1 MVAAFSLLIIF
12 AVSFFFVRLAAVA
25 LRLTGLPEQNARFQ
39 AMSALTGTGY
49 TTTEAEMIVN
59 YPIRR
64 KIIAWLMV
72 FGNLG
77 IVSVLSTLMISFVR
91 TDAEM
96 TAILTQLAWM
106 VGMTFIFFLIML
118 NPFVDR
124 MICGF
129 IGLLLE
135 KFTFLGG
142 RHYKRLLQFGNQ
154 LSVGEHQF
162 FAKEG
167 LSPDDIELEE
177 GGSILAIRR
186 RSGHTELLSSNV
198 GLIEPGDSLI
208 LFGPDGM
215 HETFRAQQGS

>member
-12 AVSFFFVRLAAVA
+12 AISFFFVRLAAVA

-64 KIIAWLMV
+64 KIIAWLMI

-91 TDAEM
+91 TDADM
-96 TAILTQLAWM
+96 TAILTQLGWM
-106 VGMTFIFFLIML
+106 VGMTFIFFFIML

-124 MICGF
+124 MICC
-129 IGLLLE
+129 LLY
-135 KFTFLGG
+135 T
-142 RHYKRLLQFGNQ
+142 
-154 LSVGEHQF
+154 
-162 FAKEG
+162 
-167 LSPDDIELEE
+167 SPSPRDR
-177 GGSILAIRR
+177 G
-186 RSGHTELLSSNV
+186 
-198 GLIEPGDSLI
+198 
-208 LFGPDGM
+208 
-215 HETFRAQQGS
+215 

>member
-1 MVAAFSLLIIF
+1 MVAALSLLIIF
-12 AVSFFFVRLAAVA
+12 AVSFFVVRLAAVA
-25 LRLTGLPEQNARFQ
+25 LRLTGLPEQNAKFQ

-64 KIIAWLMV
+64 KIIAWLMI

-91 TDAEM
+91 TDADM
-96 TAILTQLAWM
+96 SAILTQLGWM
-106 VGMTFIFFLIML
+106 VGMTFIFFFIML

-129 IGLLLE
+129 IGFVLE
-135 KFTFLGG
+135 KCTFLGG
-142 RHYKRLLQFGNQ
+142 RHYKRLLQLGNQ
-154 LSVGEHQF
+154 LSISEHQF
-162 FAKEG
+162 FAKES
-167 LSPDDIELEE
+167 LSPDDIKLEE
-177 GGSILAIRR
+177 GVSILAIRR
-186 RSGHTELLSSNV
+186 RNGQTEALSSNV

-208 LFGPDGM
+208 LFGPDGL
-215 HETFRAQQGS
+215 HDNFTVQ

>member
-1 MVAAFSLLIIF
+1 M
-12 AVSFFFVRLAAVA
+12 RLAAVA

-64 KIIAWLMV
+64 KINTWLMI

-91 TDAEM
+91 TDADM
-96 TAILTQLAWM
+96 SAILTQLGWM
-106 VGMTFIFFLIML
+106 VGITFVFFFIML

-129 IGLLLE
+129 IGFMLE

-142 RHYKRLLQFGNQ
+142 RRYKRLLQLGNQ

-162 FAKEG
+162 FAQES
-167 LSPDDIELEE
+167 LSPDDIQLEE
-177 GGSILAIRR
+177 GVSILAIRR
-186 RSGHTELLSSNV
+186 RAGHTELFSCLLYTSPSPRDGLLSRMPS
-198 GLIEPGDSLI
+198 S
-208 LFGPDGM
+208 
-215 HETFRAQQGS
+215 A

>member
-1 MVAAFSLLIIF
+1 MVAALSLLIVF
-12 AVSFFFVRLAAVA
+12 AVSFFVVRLAAVA

-64 KIIAWLMV
+64 KIIAWLMI

-91 TDAEM
+91 TDADM
-96 TAILTQLAWM
+96 TAILTQLGWM
-106 VGMTFIFFLIML
+106 VGMTFVFFFIML

-129 IGLLLE
+129 IGFMLE

-142 RHYKRLLQFGNQ
+142 RRYKRLLQLGNQ

-162 FAKEG
+162 FAQES
-167 LSPDDIELEE
+167 LSPDDIQLEE
-177 GGSILAIRR
+177 GVSILAIRR
-186 RSGHTELLSSNV
+186 RNGQTEALSSNV

-208 LFGPDGM
+208 IFGPDGL
-215 HETFRAQQGS
+215 HDNFKAQ

>member
-1 MVAAFSLLIIF
+1 MVAALSLLVVF
-12 AVSFFFVRLAAVA
+12 AVSFFVVRLAAVA

-64 KIIAWLMV
+64 KIITWLMI

-91 TDAEM
+91 TDADM
-96 TAILTQLAWM
+96 SAILTQLGWM
-106 VGMTFIFFLIML
+106 VGMTFVFFFIML

-124 MICGF
+124 VICGF
-129 IGLLLE
+129 IGFMLE

-142 RHYKRLLQFGNQ
+142 RHYKRLLQLGNQ
-154 LSVGEHQF
+154 LSIGEHQF
-162 FAKEG
+162 FAQES
-167 LSPDDIELEE
+167 LSPDDIQLEE
-177 GGSILAIRR
+177 GVSILAIRR
-186 RSGHTELLSSNV
+186 RAGHTELFSSNV

-208 LFGPDGM
+208 LLGSDGL
-215 HETFRAQQGS
+215 HDNFKAQ

>member
-1 MVAAFSLLIIF
+1 MVAALSLLIVF
-12 AVSFFFVRLAAVA
+12 AVSFFVVRLAAVA

-64 KIIAWLMV
+64 KIITWLMI

-91 TDAEM
+91 TDADM
-96 TAILTQLAWM
+96 SAILTQLGWM
-106 VGMTFIFFLIML
+106 VGMTFVFFFIML

-124 MICGF
+124 VICGF
-129 IGLLLE
+129 IGFMLE

-142 RHYKRLLQFGNQ
+142 RHYKRLLQLGNQ
-154 LSVGEHQF
+154 LSIGEHQF
-162 FAKEG
+162 FAQES
-167 LSPDDIELEE
+167 LSPDDIQLEE
-177 GGSILAIRR
+177 GVSILAIRR
-186 RSGHTELLSSNV
+186 RAGHTELFSSNV

-208 LFGPDGM
+208 LLGPDGL
-215 HETFRAQQGS
+215 HDNFKAQ

>member
-1 MVAAFSLLIIF
+1 MVAALSLLIIF
-12 AVSFFFVRLAAVA
+12 AVSFFVVRLAAVA

-59 YPIRR
+59 YPIRG
-64 KIIAWLMV
+64 KIITWLMI

-91 TDAEM
+91 TDADM
-96 TAILTQLAWM
+96 SAILTQLGWM
-106 VGMTFIFFLIML
+106 VGMTFVFFFIML

-124 MICGF
+124 VICGF
-129 IGLLLE
+129 IGFMLE

-142 RHYKRLLQFGNQ
+142 RHYKRLLQLGNQ
-154 LSVGEHQF
+154 LSIGEHQF
-162 FAKEG
+162 FAQES
-167 LSPDDIELEE
+167 LSPDDIQLEE
-177 GGSILAIRR
+177 GVSILAIRR
-186 RSGHTELLSSNV
+186 RAGHTELFSSNV

-208 LFGPDGM
+208 LLGSDGL
-215 HETFRAQQGS
+215 HDNFKAQ

>member
-12 AVSFFFVRLAAVA
+12 AVTFFVVRLAAVA

-64 KIIAWLMV
+64 KIIAWLMI

-77 IVSVLSTLMISFVR
+77 IVSILSTLMISFVR
-91 TDAEM
+91 TDSDM
-96 TAILTQLAWM
+96 TAILTQLGWM
-106 VGMTFIFFLIML
+106 VGMTFVFFLIML

-142 RHYKRLLQFGNQ
+142 RHYKRLLQLGNQ
-154 LSVGEHQF
+154 LSISEHQF
-162 FAKEG
+162 FAKESV
-167 LSPDDIELEE
+167 SPDDIKLEE
-177 GGSILAIRR
+177 GVSILAIRR
-186 RSGHTELLSSNV
+186 GTGRTELFSSNI

-208 LFGPDGM
+208 LLGPDGL
-215 HETFRAQQGS
+215 HDNFKA

>member
-1 MVAAFSLLIIF
+1 M
-12 AVSFFFVRLAAVA
+12 RLAAVA

-64 KIIAWLMV
+64 KIITWLMI

-91 TDAEM
+91 TDADM
-96 TAILTQLAWM
+96 SAILTQLGWM
-106 VGMTFIFFLIML
+106 VGITFVFFFIML

-129 IGLLLE
+129 IGFMLE

-142 RHYKRLLQFGNQ
+142 RRYRRLLQLGNQ
-154 LSVGEHQF
+154 LSISEHQF
-162 FAKEG
+162 FAKES
-167 LSPDDIELEE
+167 LSPDDIKLEE
-177 GGSILAIRR
+177 GVSILAIRR
-186 RSGHTELLSSNV
+186 RNGQTEALSSNV

-208 LFGPDGM
+208 LFAPDGL
-215 HETFRAQQGS
+215 HDNFTVQ

>member
-1 MVAAFSLLIIF
+1 MVAALSLLIIF
-12 AVSFFFVRLAAVA
+12 AVSFFVVRLAAVA

-64 KIIAWLMV
+64 KIITWLMI

-91 TDAEM
+91 TDADM
-96 TAILTQLAWM
+96 SAILTQLGWM
-106 VGMTFIFFLIML
+106 VGMTFVFFFIML

-124 MICGF
+124 VICGF
-129 IGLLLE
+129 IGFMLE

-142 RHYKRLLQFGNQ
+142 RHYKRLLQLGNQ
-154 LSVGEHQF
+154 LSIGEHQF
-162 FAKEG
+162 FAQES
-167 LSPDDIELEE
+167 LSPDDIQLEE
-177 GGSILAIRR
+177 GVSILAIRR
-186 RSGHTELLSSNV
+186 RAGHTELFSSNV

-208 LFGPDGM
+208 LLGSDGL
-215 HETFRAQQGS
+215 HDNFKAQ

>member
-12 AVSFFFVRLAAVA
+12 AISFFFVRLAAVA

-49 TTTEAEMIVN
+49 TTTEAEMVVN

-64 KIIAWLMV
+64 KIITWLMI

-91 TDAEM
+91 TDADM
-96 TAILTQLAWM
+96 SAILIQLGWM
-106 VGMTFIFFLIML
+106 VGMTFVFFFIML
-118 NPFVDR
+118 NPYVDR
-124 MICGF
+124 VICGF
-129 IGLLLE
+129 IGFMLE

-142 RHYKRLLQFGNQ
+142 RHYKRLLQLGNQ
-154 LSVGEHQF
+154 LSIGEHQF
-162 FAKEG
+162 FAQES
-167 LSPDDIELEE
+167 LSPDDIQFEE
-177 GGSILAIRR
+177 GVSILAIRR
-186 RSGHTELLSSNV
+186 RAGHTELFSSNV

-208 LFGPDGM
+208 LLGPDDLHDNFM
-215 HETFRAQQGS
+215 VQ

>member
-1 MVAAFSLLIIF
+1 MVAAFSLLIVF
-12 AVSFFFVRLAAVA
+12 AVSFFVVRIAAVA

-64 KIIAWLMV
+64 KIIAWLMI

-91 TDAEM
+91 TDADM
-96 TAILTQLAWM
+96 TAILTQLGWM
-106 VGMTFIFFLIML
+106 VGMTFVFFFIML

-129 IGLLLE
+129 IGFMLE

-142 RHYKRLLQFGNQ
+142 RRYKRLLQLGNQ

-162 FAKEG
+162 FAQES
-167 LSPDDIELEE
+167 LSPDDIQLEE
-177 GGSILAIRR
+177 GVSILAIRR
-186 RSGHTELLSSNV
+186 RNGQTEALSSNV

-208 LFGPDGM
+208 IFGPDGL
-215 HETFRAQQGS
+215 HDNFKAQ